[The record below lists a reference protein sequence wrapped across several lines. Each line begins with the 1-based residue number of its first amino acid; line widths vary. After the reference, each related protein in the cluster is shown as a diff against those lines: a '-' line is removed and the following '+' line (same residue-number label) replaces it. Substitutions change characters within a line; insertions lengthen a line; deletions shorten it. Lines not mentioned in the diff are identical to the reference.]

1 MRDASATATDDDEN
15 ATVKKKHWMM
25 FDAPSLSVC
34 SCRPR
39 KKKNF
44 ARSHFLSIA
53 RPRGAAH
60 SRLLKKNMSDAR
72 SGNFREDIQQRL
84 GRERDLAMSLIA
96 LEREAADR
104 VYRDHCRRAQYS
116 WRPSAAPPT
125 GSRRRRSTLA
135 IDHYFRTTF
144 GTTARDG
151 DSSSVGGGG
160 GVGVGGGVG
169 IGGGDVLC
177 VPRILVVKSCRPR
190 PHAKLHKLLEMGVP
204 SQLATN
210 ICRTQSLDAS

>member
-1 MRDASATATDDDEN
+1 MF
-15 ATVKKKHWMM
+15 VPPKKKKKFCALTLFVDRPSAWRRPL
-25 FDAPSLSVC
+25 APVE
-34 SCRPR
+34 
-39 KKKNF
+39 
-44 ARSHFLSIA
+44 
-53 RPRGAAH
+53 
-60 SRLLKKNMSDAR
+60 KNMSDAR
-72 SGNFREDIQQRL
+72 SGNFRGDIQQRL